1 MLIMTG
7 TDNVGLD
14 QAELS
19 AAAVIAIE
27 VNPQVRWNVNQV

>member
-19 AAAVIAIE
+19 VAAVIAIE
-27 VNPQVRWNVNQV
+27 EVNP